1 MSTTKNSRDIKASA
15 EVVYKAFTDPKALE
29 VWMAPGEMT
38 GKIHQFDLREGG
50 SYEMSLY
57 YPESKKSTKGKPYGK
72 TSDNEDKY
80 TARFVELK
88 PYEKIVLAIIFDSTD
103 EKNTGE
109 MLMDVTLKPKDKATT
124 VTILFKNIPPGIKP
138 EDNEKG
144 TEMTLE
150 KLAKYVE

>member
-1 MSTTKNSRDIKASA
+1 
-15 EVVYKAFTDPKALE
+15 
-29 VWMAPGEMT
+29 MAPGDMT

-57 YPESKKSTKGKPYGK
+57 YPDSAKNVSGKPYGK
-72 TSDNEDKY
+72 TQANEDKY

-88 PYEKIVLAIIFDSTD
+88 PYKKIVLDIVFDSTD

-109 MLMDVTLKPKDKATT
+109 MIMDVTLTPKGKGTM
-124 VTILFKNIPPGIKP
+124 VIIVFKNIPSGIKP
-138 EDNEKG
+138 EDNERG
-144 TEMTLE
+144 TEMTLK

>member
-15 EVVYKAFTDPKALE
+15 EVIYKAFTDPKALE

-57 YPESKKSTKGKPYGK
+57 YPESEKSDDGKPYGK

-88 PYEKIVLAIIFDSTD
+88 PNEKIVLVIIFDSND
-103 EKNTGE
+103 EKNTGK
-109 MLMDVTLKPKDKATT
+109 MIMDVTLTPKGKSTT
-124 VTILFKNIPPGIKP
+124 VTILFKNIPLGIKP
-138 EDNEKG
+138 GDNEKG
-144 TEMTLE
+144 TEMTLD